1 MKRWVA
7 RTCAIAVLLMC
18 GTWPVSHASAAV
30 DPTRPQAAGTVLVP
44 MRPAVVG
51 GFRLSAVLHGS
62 ARSIAIV
69 NGQPRAEGD
78 RVGRYRI
85 DSIEQTCVRYSNGA
99 KRETVCLKQAPSV
112 LKPVSGRNE

>member
-1 MKRWVA
+1 MKRWVT
-7 RTCAIAVLLMC
+7 RTCAIAALLASGAWPMSH
-18 GTWPVSHASAAV
+18 TWAAV

-85 DSIEQTCVRYSNGA
+85 DGIEQTCVRYSHGA
-99 KRETVCLKQAPSV
+99 KRERTCLKQAPSV
-112 LKPVSGRNE
+112 LKPVSGRIE